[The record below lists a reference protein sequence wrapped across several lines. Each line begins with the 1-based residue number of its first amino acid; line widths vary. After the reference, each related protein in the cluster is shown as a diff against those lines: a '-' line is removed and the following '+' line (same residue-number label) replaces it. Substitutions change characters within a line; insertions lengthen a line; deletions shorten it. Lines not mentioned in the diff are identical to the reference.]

1 VNRPPDAG
9 GSGEWASTVFEH
21 SRPRLLGLAYRM
33 LGTVADAEDIVQ
45 EAWLRWQAADV
56 ATIERPEAWL
66 TTVTTRLAL
75 DLLKAVQRRR
85 EEYVGPWLP
94 EPVVLTPG
102 PAESA
107 ELAESLTLGFLT
119 MLDELG
125 PVERA
130 VFLLADVFSI
140 PHAEIAPMVGRS
152 EVACRQIA
160 SRARRRFK
168 DARPADTPHGPA
180 ADRQLVDEFVAA
192 LAVGDI
198 DAALARLAPDV
209 VLLSDGGPTRRAAR
223 RPVVGGRRVVRLLA
237 NLALRFQGE
246 IGVEPATVN
255 GDPGIILSMDGVR
268 DTAVAFEVRD
278 GRVAA
283 IWLIRNP
290 DKLTHLDPGVVL
302 A

>member
-1 VNRPPDAG
+1 
-9 GSGEWASTVFEH
+9 
-21 SRPRLLGLAYRM
+21 
-33 LGTVADAEDIVQ
+33 
-45 EAWLRWQAADV
+45 
-56 ATIERPEAWL
+56 
-66 TTVTTRLAL
+66 
-75 DLLKAVQRRR
+75 
-85 EEYVGPWLP
+85 
-94 EPVVLTPG
+94 
-102 PAESA
+102 
-107 ELAESLTLGFLT
+107 
-119 MLDELG
+119 
-125 PVERA
+125 
-130 VFLLADVFSI
+130 
-140 PHAEIAPMVGRS
+140 
-152 EVACRQIA
+152 
-160 SRARRRFK
+160 
-168 DARPADTPHGPA
+168 
-180 ADRQLVDEFVAA
+180 VDEFVAA